1 MPNSKP
7 TRVLSEHRESQ
18 RDTVTDTATDT
29 ATDGV
34 SRPVSRHCQS
44 TLSIDAGATL
54 VDAVTAAVTT
64 VPGESCSQAGRRPA
78 RKARPPAR
86 PRVPHEDGTMDERTA
101 TTLYRRWLDELWN
114 GEDDRL
120 DEVAATLVTAD
131 FVGHW
136 PKHPGLARGPAQ
148 LADIVRQGR
157 RLVDDCVFELVLG
170 PVPHDDLVAA
180 RWRGRGRH
188 QGDPVTFHGHDLLR
202 VDGDRFAEYWVI
214 AEDPTD

>member
-1 MPNSKP
+1 MGRWTKGP
-7 TRVLSEHRESQ
+7 
-18 RDTVTDTATDT
+18 
-29 ATDGV
+29 
-34 SRPVSRHCQS
+34 
-44 TLSIDAGATL
+44 
-54 VDAVTAAVTT
+54 
-64 VPGESCSQAGRRPA
+64 RRPSTGGGWTSSGTA
-78 RKARPPAR
+78 R
-86 PRVPHEDGTMDERTA
+86 
-101 TTLYRRWLDELWN
+101 TT
-114 GEDDRL
+114 GC